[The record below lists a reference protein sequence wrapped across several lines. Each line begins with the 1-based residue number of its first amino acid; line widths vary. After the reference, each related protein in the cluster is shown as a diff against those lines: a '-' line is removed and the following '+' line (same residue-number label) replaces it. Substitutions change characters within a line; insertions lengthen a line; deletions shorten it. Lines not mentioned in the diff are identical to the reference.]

1 MSLYDD
7 RTAENLQ
14 AEMRADL
21 SSDVDQQEGSFI
33 DLALAKQAT
42 RLEEAYENLEYV
54 YDNMFCDTQDR
65 EHLIE
70 SGAEA
75 GLLIDEGTQAVV
87 LATVNCEIEEGVIF
101 TALDSEY
108 NYETGEFVGRVDH
121 ETVDDEGD
129 PVTLSYYQY
138 KLTAED
144 VGVEPG
150 SYRGDI
156 EPVEFIDGFEEAWI
170 VALVNAGTDEEDTE
184 AYRERRLQ
192 WFQTKP
198 CAGNRA
204 WYKETL
210 HELDNV
216 GGCKMKRR
224 QAGSSY
230 VEIYIIDADYN
241 PASGT
246 ITAAVKDAIDPT
258 AYSGE
263 GYGLA
268 PIGHSVNVQSAES
281 VTANIAATLTLET
294 GLVYDDVKTAV
305 EAACAGYLK
314 ELRQEWED
322 KANLLVRI
330 SGLEQ
335 AILEVE
341 GVNDVSVTIN
351 SSSSNLTLTTYQVP
365 VLGTVT
371 GTVS

>member
-1 MSLYDD
+1 
-7 RTAENLQ
+7 
-14 AEMRADL
+14 
-21 SSDVDQQEGSFI
+21 
-33 DLALAKQAT
+33 
-42 RLEEAYENLEYV
+42 
-54 YDNMFCDTQDR
+54 
-65 EHLIE
+65 
-70 SGAEA
+70 
-75 GLLIDEGTQAVV
+75 
-87 LATVNCEIEEGVIF
+87 
-101 TALDSEY
+101 
-108 NYETGEFVGRVDH
+108 
-121 ETVDDEGD
+121 
-129 PVTLSYYQY
+129 
-138 KLTAED
+138 
-144 VGVEPG
+144 
-150 SYRGDI
+150 
-156 EPVEFIDGFEEAWI
+156 
-170 VALVNAGTDEEDTE
+170 
-184 AYRERRLQ
+184 
-192 WFQTKP
+192 
-198 CAGNRA
+198 
-204 WYKETL
+204 
-210 HELDNV
+210 
-216 GGCKMKRR
+216 MKRR

-230 VEIYIIDADYN
+230 VEIYIIDSDYN
-241 PASGT
+241 PAASA
-246 ITAAVKDAIDPT
+246 IVSAVKTAIDPT
-258 AYSGE
+258 AYTGE